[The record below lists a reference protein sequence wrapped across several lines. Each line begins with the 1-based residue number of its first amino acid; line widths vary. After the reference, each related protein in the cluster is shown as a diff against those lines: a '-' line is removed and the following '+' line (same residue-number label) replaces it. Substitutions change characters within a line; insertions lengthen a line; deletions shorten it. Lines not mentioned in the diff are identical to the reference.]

1 MPDLCLLA
9 ANQLICA
16 YDCTENSHGVD
27 AGPMGWVQRQMS
39 VGADPRAL
47 LERLLP
53 DGAVIPPSLDRLT
66 LWKVLISMLS
76 EEEPPRRTK
85 LAHVNT
91 LDYVVHLLRTCQ
103 RVLVLTGA
111 GVSSLTE
118 VLVLY

>member
-1 MPDLCLLA
+1 
-9 ANQLICA
+9 
-16 YDCTENSHGVD
+16 
-27 AGPMGWVQRQMS
+27 MGWVHRQMS

-53 DGAVIPPSLDRLT
+53 DGAVIPASLDRLT

-91 LDYVVHLLRTCQ
+91 LDDVVHLLRTCK

-111 GVSSLTE
+111 GVSSFPFFLPPTSRAPAGICFSCGLT
-118 VLVLY
+118 LFAGQD